1 MPQQPAHHVDVLVVG
16 AGVAGV
22 GAGWH
27 LLHERPGTSFA
38 ILEARAAAGGTWD
51 LFRFP
56 GVRSDSDMETLSYPF
71 RPWRRPERL
80 GGGAAIRDYVQET
93 ARETGVDPYI
103 RFGTRVVSA
112 SWSSAEARWTVRAV
126 TGEEPQIWTCSVLY
140 ACTGYYDH
148 TRPYT
153 PDFPGLDDFAGL
165 VVHPQHWPDGLDLA
179 GRRVVVIGSGATAV
193 TLVPALA
200 DAGARVT
207 MLQRSPS
214 WVASVGGPD
223 PVRRLLAH
231 LPHRVADPVL
241 RTRNAATTIALYELS
256 RHRPAWVR
264 RFLKR
269 GMTSVVGED
278 VVDAH
283 FTPRY
288 DPWDQRLCIAPGGD
302 FLHTVA
308 DGRAEIVTDHVERF
322 EPGGVRVG
330 SGRLLEADVVV
341 TATGLSLLA
350 LGGLALDVDG
360 EPVDV
365 GHRLTYRGAMLAG
378 VPSFFLCIGYINASW
393 TLRAEVTH
401 ELVCRVLARMAQR
414 GAVAVVPNPPP
425 TQAGRPLLALT
436 SGYVRRGAD
445 QVPQQGERAPWTMTQ
460 NWFTDRRAVRRARLD
475 DELTFLPRPRAADHP
490 HTSDRRA
497 S

>member
-1 MPQQPAHHVDVLVVG
+1 VQEVTDRHVDVLVVG

-38 ILEARAAAGGTWD
+38 ILEARDAIGGTWD

-80 GGGAAIRDYVQET
+80 GGAAAIRDYVRET
-93 ARETGVDPYI
+93 ARETGVADHV
-103 RFGTRVVSA
+103 RLGVRVLSA
-112 SWSSAEARWTVRAV
+112 SWSSADARWSVETVV
-126 TGEEPQIWTCSVLY
+126 GQEPQTWTCSVLY
-140 ACTGYYDH
+140 ACTGYYDYD
-148 TRPYT
+148 RPYI
-153 PDFPGLDDFAGL
+153 PDFPGLGDFAGP
-165 VVHPQHWPDGLDLA
+165 VVHPQHWPADLDVA
-179 GRRVVVIGSGATAV
+179 GRRVIVIGSGATAV

-214 WVASVGGPD
+214 WVVSVGGPD

-241 RTRNAATTIALYELS
+241 RTRNAATTIAFYEVAQ
-256 RHRPAWVR
+256 RRPAWAR
-264 RFLKR
+264 WLLRR

-278 VVDAH
+278 VVAAH
-283 FTPRY
+283 FTPHY
-288 DPWDQRLCIAPGGD
+288 DPWDQRLCVAPDGD

-322 EPGGVRVG
+322 EAGGVRLG
-330 SGRLLEADVVV
+330 SGRLLEADIVV

-350 LGGLALDVDG
+350 LGGIRLDVDG

-365 GHRLTYRGAMLAG
+365 ADRLTYRGAMLAG
-378 VPSFFLCIGYINASW
+378 VPSFFLCLGYVNASW

-414 GAVAVVPNPPP
+414 GAVAVVTNPPP
-425 TQAGRPLLALT
+425 PQEGRPLLAL
-436 SGYVRRGAD
+436 SAGYVRRGAD
-445 QVPQQGERAPWTMTQ
+445 QVPQQGDREPWTLPQ

-475 DELTFLPRPRAADHP
+475 EELTFVPPSPRGG
-490 HTSDRRA
+490 TSTDRRA